1 MAEASGPNAAGRVW
15 LQNRVMR
22 YSAALAASGI
32 ALGVWSLWPAL
43 HDAPFI
49 VFLAAVVVTAR
60 VFGFGPA
67 LLCTLASGLAIDYF
81 ILEPRFSFSI
91 GRNDWARLIV
101 FFGVSVLAAGLAR
114 KRWQAE
120 TRAGQIQRWMAS
132 IVESSAD
139 AILTKDKNGIITSWN
154 SGAERLYGY
163 AAAEAIGRPVSMLV
177 APGQPDEIPGFLERL
192 GRGEPI
198 QHHATVRL
206 RQDGTR
212 ILVDLCLSP
221 VRDQH
226 GEIVGASSIAH
237 DISLQRRA
245 EEALRRNEKLATA
258 GRMAAAVVHEINNP
272 LEAVTNLLYL
282 ARHSPDHATK
292 YLDMADQ
299 ELHRIAEI
307 TQQMLGFVREPSAPT
322 TLNVAGTIEEVL
334 QLYLRKLSQK
344 QIRVEK
350 HYDGDPR
357 VRGFAGELRQLFS
370 NLVLNAADAV
380 GPGGRLVIH
389 VAPSRDWRTPRRP
402 GVRVT
407 VADNGS
413 GVRPGDR
420 PHVFEPFY
428 TTKGDLGT
436 GLGLWV
442 SHAIVQK
449 HGGTIRVRS
458 RSTPG
463 ASGTVFSLFLPESTG
478 KPVTDGLRALLA
490 DSPAAE
496 PSPLPPRPRV
506 DRKIS

>member
-1 MAEASGPNAAGRVW
+1 MVEASGPNAAGCVW

-43 HDAPFI
+43 HDLPFI

-60 VFGFGPA
+60 IFGFGPG

-81 ILEPRFSFSI
+81 ILDPRFSFYL
-91 GRNDWARLIV
+91 GRSEWARLIV

-154 SGAERLYGY
+154 PGAERLYGC
-163 AAAEAIGRPVSMLV
+163 ATAEAIGRPVSMLV
-177 APGQPDEIPGFLERL
+177 PLGQPDEIPGFFERL

-198 QHHATVRL
+198 QHHAVVRL
-206 RQDGTR
+206 RKDGTR

-226 GEIVGASSIAH
+226 GEIVGAASIAH

-258 GRMAAAVVHEINNP
+258 GRMAAAVAHEI
-272 LEAVTNLLYL
+272 
-282 ARHSPDHATK
+282 
-292 YLDMADQ
+292 
-299 ELHRIAEI
+299 
-307 TQQMLGFVREPSAPT
+307 
-322 TLNVAGTIEEVL
+322 
-334 QLYLRKLSQK
+334 
-344 QIRVEK
+344 
-350 HYDGDPR
+350 
-357 VRGFAGELRQLFS
+357 
-370 NLVLNAADAV
+370 
-380 GPGGRLVIH
+380 
-389 VAPSRDWRTPRRP
+389 
-402 GVRVT
+402 
-407 VADNGS
+407 
-413 GVRPGDR
+413 
-420 PHVFEPFY
+420 
-428 TTKGDLGT
+428 
-436 GLGLWV
+436 
-442 SHAIVQK
+442 
-449 HGGTIRVRS
+449 S

-478 KPVTDGLRALLA
+478 KPVSDALRALLA
-490 DSPAAE
+490 DSPAAGL
-496 PSPLPPRPRV
+496 SALALKPRV